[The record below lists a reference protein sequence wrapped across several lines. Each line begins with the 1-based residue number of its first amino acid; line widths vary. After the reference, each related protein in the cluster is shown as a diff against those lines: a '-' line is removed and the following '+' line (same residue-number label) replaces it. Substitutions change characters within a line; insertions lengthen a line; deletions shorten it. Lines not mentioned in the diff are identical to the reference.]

1 MKVASAIIFLGAAKP
16 LHAQSP
22 CLTSFAIS
30 TNSCSYD
37 KLLDGLQEKLDDV
50 RCSHE
55 AADELKALS
64 GFGST
69 EEEAKDAIAQACA
82 AAYMSYGDITEK
94 GPVFDKEYFDGGTYY
109 NGERESI
116 NENGITVNK
125 LENEPGARIEV
136 SDILRKCLWFLVRLI
151 SNHTQFETLILI
163 YVPFRIFMI
172 TSLRRQGSHGRII

>member
-37 KLLDGLQEKLDDV
+37 KLLDELQEKLDDV

-94 GPVFDKEYFDGGTYY
+94 VPFLTRNTLMGVRITT
-109 NGERESI
+109 
-116 NENGITVNK
+116 ENGNRSTSMESQSTNSRTN
-125 LENEPGARIEV
+125 LAHA
-136 SDILRKCLWFLVRLI
+136 LR
-151 SNHTQFETLILI
+151 
-163 YVPFRIFMI
+163 
-172 TSLRRQGSHGRII
+172 